1 MKSRQAKVRKR
12 ERGGEG
18 SGRRLAKR
26 NRLLSVRSAL
36 VLSLAFLAAI
46 GGAGLLFAAH
56 RPAPLIALGTIAIFA
71 SALKLIDSLIE

>member
-1 MKSRQAKVRKR
+1 MKSRQAKVSKH

-18 SGRRLAKR
+18 SDRRLAKR

-56 RPAPLIALGTIAIFA
+56 RPTPLIVLGSVAIFA